1 MASRK
6 SLTLKATTSRGAQGS
21 SEIRSLNRTA
31 DRRIVITNGCVISMD
46 PMVGDFAKAD
56 VLIEGD
62 TISQIG
68 PNLRAEPGDGEA
80 AIIDAEG
87 CIVMPGFVDTH
98 RHMWQGQLRRMI
110 PNVDISM
117 YLGLRNA
124 FAVQYQ
130 PSDNYAGTLA
140 IALGALY
147 SGITSI
153 QDYAHNTR
161 SAAHADAEIE
171 ALTQAGIRAVY
182 ACAPP
187 EAGEWDR
194 QWPADLTRL
203 RAALVGHPL
212 ISLRMGQRCFSDE
225 DNLTADRIRIARD
238 LGIGMTLDP
247 VAWDEGT
254 TAILEVA
261 AEGMLGPDLTFVHC
275 FDLSDEAWKAMGE
288 AEVRVSLSP
297 FVDELLGWGSQGLPT
312 VQRALD
318 VGIDPGLSVDIE
330 TTVPSD
336 VFTQMRA
343 LLAVQRMRG
352 SLGNAGVDRQ
362 QLTAR
367 DVLAIATRHGART
380 IGLESDCGTLT
391 PGKKADIILID
402 CSTPNILPLSNA
414 FGTVALGADVDSVR
428 AVLVAG
434 TIKKWGDSLVDVDVS
449 AARQMIETSRDSLAA
464 KVGFEID
471 LFADYPSIDL
481 GTHSLRI

>member
-1 MASRK
+1 MASPK
-6 SLTLKATTSRGAQGS
+6 SPALKATTSRWTES
-21 SEIRSLNRTA
+21 SSDIRSLNQTA

-46 PMVGDFAKAD
+46 SKVGDFAKAD

-62 TISQIG
+62 TISQVG
-68 PNLRAEPGDGEA
+68 PNLRAGFGGDEA

-117 YLGLRNA
+117 YLGLRNS
-124 FAVQYQ
+124 FAVQYE
-130 PSDNYAGTLA
+130 PSDSYAGTLA

-161 SAAHADAEIE
+161 SPAHADAEIE
-171 ALTQAGIRAVY
+171 ALNQAGIRCVY

-194 QWPADLTRL
+194 HWPADLTRL
-203 RAALVGHPL
+203 QGALAGHPL

-225 DNLTADRIRIARD
+225 DNLTAGRIRIARD

-247 VAWDEGT
+247 VAWEEGT
-254 TAILEVA
+254 AAILEVA

-275 FDLSDEAWKAMGE
+275 FDLSDEAWKAMGD

-297 FVDELLGWGSQGLPT
+297 FVDELLGWGSEGLPT

-318 VGIDPGLSVDIE
+318 AGIDPGLSVDIE

-336 VFTQMRA
+336 VFAQMRA

-352 SLGNAGVDRQ
+352 SLGNAAADRP

-367 DVLAIATRHGART
+367 DVLAIATTHGART
-380 IGLESDCGTLT
+380 IGLENECGTLT

-428 AVLVAG
+428 AVLVSG

-449 AARQMIETSRDSLAA
+449 AVSQIVETSRDTLAA
-464 KVGFEID
+464 KVGLEID

-481 GTHSLRI
+481 GTHSLRL

>member
-1 MASRK
+1 
-6 SLTLKATTSRGAQGS
+6 
-21 SEIRSLNRTA
+21 
-31 DRRIVITNGCVISMD
+31 
-46 PMVGDFAKAD
+46 
-56 VLIEGD
+56 
-62 TISQIG
+62 
-68 PNLRAEPGDGEA
+68 
-80 AIIDAEG
+80 
-87 CIVMPGFVDTH
+87 
-98 RHMWQGQLRRMI
+98 MI

-124 FAVQYQ
+124 FAVEYE
-130 PSDNYAGTLA
+130 PGDNYAGTLV

-171 ALTQAGIRAVY
+171 ALSTAGIRAVY

-194 QWPADLTRL
+194 QWPGDLARL
-203 RAALVGHPL
+203 RDTLAGHPL
-212 ISLRMGQRCFSDE
+212 VTLRMGQRCFSDE
-225 DNLTADRIRIARD
+225 DNLTGDRIRIARE
-238 LGIGMTLDP
+238 LGIGMTVDP

-261 AEGMLGPDLTFVHC
+261 AEGLLGPDLTFVHC
-275 FDLSDEAWKAMGE
+275 FDLSDDAWKAMGD

-297 FVDELLGWGSQGLPT
+297 FVDELLGWGPRGLPT

-352 SLGNAGVDRQ
+352 SLGNDAGDRP

-367 DVLAIATRHGART
+367 DVVGIATRHGART
-380 IGLESDCGTLT
+380 IGLEDECGTLT
-391 PGKKADIILID
+391 QGKKADIVLID
-402 CSTPNILPLSNA
+402 CSTPNIFPLNNA
-414 FGTVALGADVDSVR
+414 FGTVALGADVDAVR
-428 AVLVAG
+428 AVMVGG
-434 TIKKWGDSLVDVDVS
+434 TFRKWGDALVDVDLHQI
-449 AARQMIETSRDSLAA
+449 REMIETSRDNLAA

-481 GTHSLRI
+481 GTHTLRM